1 MIRYVDDRRSLED
14 ARSALSA
21 ADLLAVDCEA
31 AGFHRYSDRLCLV
44 QVTCGRRTYLF
55 DPLALDPAPALEVP
69 LRDPKVDVVMHGA
82 DFDLRLLDRDLGL
95 KVRAL
100 FDTQVAASLL
110 GIDGVGLGTL
120 LEIRFG
126 IRLSKKYQQGD
137 WARRPLPGPML
148 EYAARDTAHL
158 ADLAGQL
165 RTELF
170 EAGRLEW
177 ALEEFRTLEAVRFER
192 PPARDPVLQVREA
205 RNLGAREVD
214 RLREALDWRDR
225 IARQRDRAPFRVA
238 GNRTLVEAAE
248 RNPGTV
254 SELADVS
261 GMNAVLARERGGEL
275 IRRFRSVDRRPTE
288 MLTGYPYQAA
298 RRNGRRHRRRPEV
311 ERRLTRLKAVRN
323 STAARLGLDRG
334 TLISNAVLEV
344 IAEAA
349 PSGRD
354 ELTGLRG
361 VRRWQSDLLGAE
373 LLASV

>member
-1 MIRYVDDRRSLED
+1 MIRYVDDRGSLED
-14 ARSALSA
+14 ARGALAA

-44 QVTCGRRTYLF
+44 QVTCGGRTYLF
-55 DPLALDPAPALEVP
+55 DPLALDPAPALEAP
-69 LRDPKVDVVMHGA
+69 LRDPTVDVVMHGA

-95 KVRAL
+95 GIRAL

-120 LEIRFG
+120 LGTRFG
-126 IRLSKKYQQGD
+126 IRHSKKYQQAD
-137 WARRPLPGPML
+137 WAKRPLPGPML
-148 EYAARDTAHL
+148 EYAARDTVHL

-165 RTELF
+165 RTELS

-177 ALEEFRTLEAVRFER
+177 ALEECRTLEAVRFES

-225 IARQRDRAPFRVA
+225 IARQRDRAPFRIA

-248 RNPGTV
+248 SNPGTI
-254 SELADVS
+254 SELAGVS
-261 GMNAVLARERGGEL
+261 GMNAALARERGGEL
-275 IRRFRSVDRRPTE
+275 IRRFRSVDRMPAET
-288 MLTGYPYQAA
+288 LTGYPYRTAA
-298 RRNGRRHRRRPEV
+298 GNGRHRRRGPEV

-323 STAARLGLDRG
+323 EAAARLGLDRG
-334 TLISNAVLEV
+334 TLLSNAVLEV

-349 PSGRD
+349 PSGHA

>member
-14 ARSALSA
+14 ARSALAA

-44 QVTCGRRTYLF
+44 QVTCGGRTYLF
-55 DPLALDPAPALEVP
+55 DPLALDPAPALKVP

-126 IRLSKKYQQGD
+126 IRLSKKYQQAD

-261 GMNAVLARERGGEL
+261 GMNAALARERGGEL